1 MKRIIWALIALLLL
15 PSIACAD
22 ERSYVFQL
30 TAQGQ
35 DTCCAAPGDVVTVS
49 LTLRRL
55 SGTGPMYAMQDE
67 IVFDPAF
74 FSYQED
80 ATLLRGGVRTSL
92 VTLRDGR
99 QAVYMNYLDFG
110 AGADWAQETLIGSIQ
125 LRVLARDGTA
135 AVRSSNFRVSTED
148 GMDSYP
154 AAALDVTIVVSDRC
168 RVTFETNG
176 GSAVEPQLVTRGTP
190 LAEPQPPRRAGY
202 AFLGWYSDFDLT
214 RPWDLSAPVTAD
226 MTLYA
231 AWEPADQPSRQTTV
245 WPAVLILLA
254 APVLAVCNT
263 RRRAK

>member
-214 RPWDLSAPVTAD
+214 RP
-226 MTLYA
+226 
-231 AWEPADQPSRQTTV
+231 
-245 WPAVLILLA
+245 
-254 APVLAVCNT
+254 
-263 RRRAK
+263 